1 MKLQD
6 IATKLDLKPLTKVP
20 EREVTGVYISD
31 MVSDVIANAK
41 AGNLLVTIQ
50 AHANVIAAANL
61 VDVPAIILTQ
71 GKAPGA
77 DVIGMAE
84 KAEIALFTTDMSR
97 WQVATR
103 LYESGVR

>member
-1 MKLQD
+1 MKLHD
-6 IATKLDLKPLTKVP
+6 IAAKLDLKPLNKVSD
-20 EREVTGVYISD
+20 REITGVYISD
-31 MVSDVIANAK
+31 MVSDVIANAR

-50 AHANVIAAANL
+50 VHANVIAAANL
-61 VDVPAIILTQ
+61 VDVSGIILTQ
-71 GKAPGA
+71 GKTPAT

-84 KAEIALFTTDMSR
+84 KADVALFSTDMSR